1 LKFVC
6 RIFVK
11 EEVKVET
18 VYRFY
23 SGTELPFSNSAIG
36 LQIPVDRKA
45 FTYLV
50 EEHRGIPVWLND

>member
-1 LKFVC
+1 M
-6 RIFVK
+6 K